1 MPPKIEVSRSEVLK
15 AALKKLGIVFVCIV
29 TIAGMLGLMMTG
41 GKTLGIHKPDGK
53 DDQTLLQSYIEWY
66 GVFFTLALSFIIGQ
80 GWRKYLRVNSEI
92 DREIDALTLLVRT
105 SEMLGQKH
113 YQLTRTLVRIV
124 ILYVE
129 TVKSLTVN
137 DKRTDSDTA
146 DIMRE
151 LHECIKDIVKERKV
165 SDSIKQQLLQHYC
178 EAYDARGD
186 RFDLAAQKLPRIA
199 WIILLV
205 VSFTWLWGFVWL
217 EFHTIELNLYI
228 SACTLGSVSFLFLL
242 AWQLNNVTQG
252 RFSMDFSSFN
262 IKIIEENNEK
272 QGVHHE

>member
-15 AALKKLGIVFVCIV
+15 SVLKKLGIVFVCIV

-41 GKTLGIHKPDGK
+41 GKTLGIHKPDDK

-66 GVFFTLALSFIIGQ
+66 GIFFSLALSFIIGQ

-92 DREIDALTLLVRT
+92 DREIDALTLMVRT
-105 SEMLGQKH
+105 SEMLGQKY
-113 YQLTRTLVRIV
+113 YQITRTLVRIV
-124 ILYVE
+124 ILYVD

-137 DKRTDSDTA
+137 DKRMDGDTA
-146 DIMRE
+146 E
-151 LHECIKDIVKERKV
+151 LMKEIHECIRDIVKEKKV
-165 SDSIKQQLLQHYC
+165 SDSIKNQLLLHYC

-199 WIILLV
+199 WFILIV

-217 EFHTIELNLYI
+217 EFHTRELNLYI
-228 SACTLGSVSFLFLL
+228 SACTLGSVSFLFLM
-242 AWQLNNVTQG
+242 AWQLDDVRKG
-252 RFSMDFSSFN
+252 RFRMDFSSFN
-262 IKIIEENNEK
+262 IKVIEDHNEK
-272 QGVHHE
+272 QGV